1 MQACPGCFV
10 SLSITTSRHLSLDSQ
25 WQLRNLLILLLL
37 VASAEHILTAKTSSD
52 VRDDPPLHSIFVD
65 RS

>member
-1 MQACPGCFV
+1 MMIDASLPWLLCFP
-10 SLSITTSRHLSLDSQ
+10 SRHLSLDSQ

-52 VRDDPPLHSIFVD
+52 VRDDPPLHSIVVD